1 MPSEGWACSYG
12 LHVPLD
18 CVWHRMLLLGGHLT
32 GNRSSSMMVAAGR
45 LKESNRINELLG
57 PLKAVK
63 TIELLA
69 DIY

>member
-1 MPSEGWACSYG
+1 MPSEGWACSDG

-45 LKESNRINELLG
+45 FKESTSYLG
-57 PLKAVK
+57 TKAVK
-63 TIELLA
+63 TIGFLA

>member
-1 MPSEGWACSYG
+1 LASDVASGWAS
-12 LHVPLD
+12 
-18 CVWHRMLLLGGHLT
+18 HRQQEQLNDGGR
-32 GNRSSSMMVAAGR
+32 GAVEG
-45 LKESNRINELLG
+45 INELLG